1 MLVTTSY
8 GGRTDD
14 GRNGDALYHI
24 HNEDGV
30 WLRKGDADSIQGWML
45 ANCNMITE
53 TMGELKNENNQ
64 SN

>member
-14 GRNGDALYHI
+14 GRNGDAVYHI
-24 HNEDGV
+24 HDENGV
-30 WLRKGDADSIQGWML
+30 WLRKGSAESIQSWMQT
-45 ANCNMITE
+45 NCNMITG
-53 TMGELKNENNQ
+53 TMGELKNENHQ